1 MNGINELI
9 SLLSKAERRSFVG
22 YLSARN
28 KRHDTRNI
36 DLFKALIDE
45 REEVIKTEIGS
56 NAYNVLKKRL
66 YDRLVDFI
74 STRSLQTEVSTEI
87 EIIKRLLLAR
97 KLFAYSKYKLAFKTL
112 HKLEAEAIEI
122 NHFTLLNEIYHTL
135 IEHSHYELSQE
146 QSILFEKLA
155 VNNTRFLEQEKLNMV
170 YALVRRAYNEAE
182 QDGSSVELALILE
195 SNYNKY
201 NISDKQGYNFQS
213 LYQLALIADISGAHK
228 RNYHEI
234 ELFFVDKVKQL
245 QGGPEDTEKM
255 LIYHINLLYSVAN
268 IFFRKKEFNLSMA
281 YLDDMSTQMERF
293 DKKYYQ
299 NSYIKLTT
307 LRALNLNY
315 TGNHQLAAQELDS
328 LFNISKNSV
337 DELLNAKLARV
348 IIHFQ
353 QNELELANKILVKF
367 QRSDNWYERN
377 VGFDWLLN
385 KSFIEILLHIEL
397 NSVDFVESRINSFVR
412 KYRTYFKKAEHIQA
426 MEFLKLAQ
434 KFYNDEFVVNSD
446 DFKKSIKD
454 SLLFRGVEQ
463 EDIFTMSYYAWL
475 KAKIEGQNIYDT
487 TMEMIHL

>member
-1 MNGINELI
+1 MSSINELI
-9 SLLSKAERRSFVG
+9 SLLSAAERRSFVS
-22 YLSARN
+22 YLSSRN

-45 REEVIKTEIGS
+45 REEVIKNKIGS

-135 IEHSHYELSQE
+135 IEHSHHELSQD

-155 VNNTRFLEQEKLNMV
+155 VNNTNFIEQEKLNMV
-170 YALVRRAYNEAE
+170 YASVRKAYSEAE
-182 QDGSSVELALILE
+182 RDGSPVELAILLD
-195 SNYNKY
+195 SNYTKY
-201 NISDKQGYNFQS
+201 NISDQRGYSFQS
-213 LYQLALIADISGAHK
+213 LFQFALIADIAGAHK

-234 ELFFVDKVKQL
+234 ELFFVDKIKQL
-245 QGGPEDTEKM
+245 QGGAEDTEKM
-255 LIYHINLLYSVAN
+255 LIYHIDLLYSVAY
-268 IFFRKKEFNLSMA
+268 IYFRKKEFNLSMA
-281 YLDDMSTQMERF
+281 YLDDMRAQMERF

-315 TGNHQLAAQELDS
+315 TGNHELAAQELDS

-377 VGFDWLLN
+377 IGFDWLLN

-412 KYRTYFKKAEHIQA
+412 KYRAHFENAEHIQA
-426 MEFLKLAQ
+426 MEFLKLARAY
-434 KFYNDEFVVNSD
+434 YNDEFVVNSE

-454 SLLFRGVEQ
+454 SLLFKSPEQ

-475 KAKIEGQNIYDT
+475 KAKIKGQNIYDT
-487 TMEMIHL
+487 TIEMLEM